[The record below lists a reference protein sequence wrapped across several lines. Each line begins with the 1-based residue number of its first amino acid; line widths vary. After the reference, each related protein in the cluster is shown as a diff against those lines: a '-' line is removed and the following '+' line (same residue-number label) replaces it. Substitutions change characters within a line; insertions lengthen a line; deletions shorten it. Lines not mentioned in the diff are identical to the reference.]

1 MKSPK
6 YSRQFILTFQSSAKS
21 PRGINL
27 IIKAFFALLSA
38 MSEKGG
44 GVNTISMQEIKDER
58 NLKKLD
64 QIAELEF
71 DDLIERINLGNEMLS
86 EAFKNDKKD

>member
-1 MKSPK
+1 
-6 YSRQFILTFQSSAKS
+6 
-21 PRGINL
+21 
-27 IIKAFFALLSA
+27 